1 MAVTFA
7 LSLAAMIYSGP
18 LAPFL
23 SQGIGLTLLG
33 AAIMAVVGPLTL
45 SYRGTLIQPQDVS
58 TILLSLSA
66 GAIAAQPAISAEA
79 AFSTVVALVGVT
91 SIATGLTAYTMG
103 VLKLGYLVRFVP
115 FPVVSGF
122 LAASGVLLV
131 RGAFGMVAPGAGFA
145 DLMSVWPLWLPW
157 LAVSLVIVAVSRLS
171 SSGLAIPLLLLL
183 TLAGFFAVTGI
194 LGLDFA
200 AMREIGLLLGPFQG
214 GSFLDGIN
222 PALLQNVQWSAL
234 LAQTPVI
241 ASIIG
246 VVTLILGAAGLFG
259 QLQDALNTVWGV
271 EPKPDQ
277 GIVATLRARLLS
289 FTMVLGIG
297 FLLLVSLVISAVLSA
312 LNNWMAGALPFSPV
326 ILQIINLVISL
337 VVITALFSVIYK
349 VLPDV
354 KIAWRDVFLGALVTA
369 LLFTIG
375 KFLIG
380 LYLGHS
386 SIATSYGAA
395 GSFVVL
401 LLWIYYSA
409 QILLFGAEFTQ
420 VFARRYG
427 SKIVP
432 DDNARFVSAEDLAR
446 QGQPHSSLKGQTGRA
461 YQPASLEVAAQQ
473 AKVTPSAPHREG
485 NLPTVIL
492 GTIAALASFLV
503 GLIISNDRKS

>member
-1 MAVTFA
+1 MEPVKTF
-7 LSLAAMIYSGP
+7 LSLLKETFDEWNRDKAPRLAAALAYYTAFSIAPLMIVVIAIAG
-18 LAPFL
+18 LAFGQEAVRGQL
-23 SQGIGLTLLG
+23 DNQLQGLVG
-33 AAIMAVVGPLTL
+33 AQAADAIQEMV
-45 SYRGTLIQPQDVS
+45 
-58 TILLSLSA
+58 A
-66 GAIAAQPAISAEA
+66 GANHPE
-79 AFSTVVALVGVT
+79 
-91 SIATGLTAYTMG
+91 TG
-103 VLKLGYLVRFVP
+103 
-115 FPVVSGF
+115 
-122 LAASGVLLV
+122 
-131 RGAFGMVAPGAGFA
+131 
-145 DLMSVWPLWLPW
+145 
-157 LAVSLVIVAVSRLS
+157 
-171 SSGLAIPLLLLL
+171 
-183 TLAGFFAVTGI
+183 
-194 LGLDFA
+194 
-200 AMREIGLLLGPFQG
+200 
-214 GSFLDGIN
+214 
-222 PALLQNVQWSAL
+222 
-234 LAQTPVI
+234 VI

-312 LNNWMAGALPFSPV
+312 LNAWMTGALPFSPA

-337 VVITALFSVIYK
+337 VVITALFAVIYK

-354 KIAWRDVFLGALVTA
+354 KIAWRDVVLGAFVTA

-386 SIATSYGAA
+386 SIASSYGAA

-446 QGQPHSSLKGQTGRA
+446 QGQPHASLKGKAGRA
-461 YQPASLEVAAQQ
+461 YQTANLGVAAQQ
-473 AKVTPSAPHREG
+473 AKVTPTAPPRREG
-485 NLPTVIL
+485 SLPTVIL
-492 GTIAALASFLV
+492 GVIAALASFLV
-503 GLIISNDRKS
+503 GLIISNDQKN